1 MKALK
6 EKKIEIEQRNNEKWL
21 FFFLKK
27 YLILRTK
34 KDLLF
39 FINEDLLAIQFFQGC
54 LQYETKLNSIH
65 SFKRKEKRKE
75 GVGFF
80 SLSAVPTT
88 SWLDL
93 AKVSPFDIVLSS

>member
-1 MKALK
+1 MPNK
-6 EKKIEIEQRNNEKWL
+6 RNCVVEFVTT
-21 FFFLKK
+21 FF
-27 YLILRTK
+27 
-34 KDLLF
+34 F